1 MAFIGTSGLNNLICF
16 RIVFRIARFDRESNC
31 VCMKVCIYVCVYV
44 CMYVCRLR
52 GGGGVWESNVSRVYV
67 CMVWLY
73 VFMYY
78 IRSLDTD

>member
-16 RIVFRIARFDRESNC
+16 RILFRTARFDRESNY
-31 VCMKVCIYVCVYV
+31 VCMKVYMYV
-44 CMYVCRLR
+44 CMYVCMYVGCV

-73 VFMYY
+73 VFMYS
-78 IRSLDTD
+78 IRSLDID